1 MTKVSPA
8 RGAKTFTGIASAA
21 VLVGMVVSFQT
32 TAAAEEAATA
42 PTARPES
49 AVAPKVP
56 VVAPAAAPAP
66 AAPAVEVAPGAA
78 PAPAPAA
85 PAPAA
90 PEPAPA
96 PAAPA
101 PAPAPDATS
110 GGSGG

>member
-8 RGAKTFTGIASAA
+8 RGPKAFTGIASAA

-32 TAAAEEAATA
+32 AAAAEEAANA
-42 PTARPES
+42 LIARPES

-56 VVAPAAAPAP
+56 VAVAPVAAPAPVAPAVEVAPAAAPAP
-66 AAPAVEVAPGAA
+66 A
-78 PAPAPAA
+78 PAA
-85 PAPAA
+85 PA

>member
-1 MTKVSPA
+1 MTKDSPA
-8 RGAKTFTGIASAA
+8 RGAKTFTGLASAA
-21 VLVGMVVSFQT
+21 VLVGMVVSFQAS
-32 TAAAEEAATA
+32 AAAEEAANA
-42 PTARPES
+42 LIARPES

-56 VVAPAAAPAP
+56 AAAAPAAAPAP
-66 AAPAVEVAPGAA
+66 AAPAAEVAPAA
-78 PAPAPAA
+78 APAPAA

-96 PAAPA
+96 PVAPA